1 MTTAGFS
8 CSSIPMLLAIV
19 FSACSIQNDSNNQEP
34 QLLLAKVEAHH
45 LKVRWCPQ
53 EKRTDWTFAFGENPN
68 WELNATP
75 PAWPGN
81 SNYSY
86 FGPGGGGAGGSGRS
100 HFSSRFANTPYFW
113 VHRENIKTD
122 ESLEELQIRIHVPNQ
137 PKLLKMKF
145 LLGEPPSNSSEKCI
159 SVPVLSVS
167 DLTADS
173 VSQ

>member
-1 MTTAGFS
+1 MAWAYFRT
-8 CSSIPMLLAIV
+8 LLSLTILTLA
-19 FSACSIQNDSNNQEP
+19 FSACTVQNGQMSHEH
-34 QLLLAKVEAHH
+34 QLDLAKVEAHH
-45 LKVRWCPQ
+45 LKVKWCAQ
-53 EKRTDWTFAFGENPN
+53 EKRTEWVFAFGENPD
-68 WELNATP
+68 WEQNATP
-75 PAWPGN
+75 PPWPGN

-86 FGPGGGGAGGSGRS
+86 FGSGGGGAGGSGRS

-122 ESLEELQIRIHVPNQ
+122 ESVKELQIRIHVPKQ

-145 LLGEPPSNSSEKCI
+145 LLGEPSSDSSEDCV